1 MGVNQSHEGVRTAQS
16 LINLALLTGNIG
28 RPGTGANSITGQC
41 NAMGSRLFS
50 NTTNLL
56 GGHDFLNPDHRRKV
70 AAILGIDAA
79 RIPDRNSWAYPEIVE
94 GIRDGKIK
102 GLWVIA
108 TNPAHSWIDQGDLH
122 ELLGRLDF
130 LVVQDM
136 YATTETAQHADLLL
150 PAAAWGEKDGTLI
163 NSERR
168 IGLVKKVARAPGQ
181 ALADF
186 AIFKLIAR
194 AWGCE
199 AMFQDWTDPEAVFQI
214 LKELSRGQPCDIT
227 GIEDYRMLDARGGLQ
242 WPYPAGAAPAGI
254 ERRLFED
261 GMFYHPDRRAKFLF
275 EPPRPM
281 PEPPDHQFP
290 LLLLTGRGSV
300 AQWHTQTRTK
310 KSAVLRKLYPQE
322 VSVEINPE
330 DARRCGIR
338 PNQMVSLESRRGK
351 IKAKAAVTYAVRPGQ
366 VFLPMHYEVVN
377 RLTHPS
383 FDPYSKQPSYKACAV
398 RVRPLGPWQ
407 SLHP

>member
-79 RIPDRNSWAYPEIVE
+79 RIPDRNSWSYDEIIE

-150 PAAAWGEKDGTLI
+150 PAAGWGEKEGTLI

-168 IGLVKKVARAPGQ
+168 IGLIKKVARAPGQ

-186 AIFKLIAR
+186 AIFKLIAH
-194 AWGCE
+194 AWGCA
-199 AMFQDWTDPEAVFQI
+199 AMFQNW
-214 LKELSRGQPCDIT
+214 SRP
-227 GIEDYRMLDARGGLQ
+227 RGGLPDPQGAVARPALRHHGHRGLSDARRRGGIQ
-242 WPYPAGAAPAGI
+242 WPYPAGAAPAGS

-261 GMFYHPDRRAKFLF
+261 GAFYHPDRRARFLF
-275 EPPRPM
+275 EPTRPM
-281 PEPPDHQFP
+281 PEPPDSSS
-290 LLLLTGRGSV
+290 RCSCSR
-300 AQWHTQTRTK
+300 AEARSRQWHTQTRTR
-310 KSAVLRKLYPQE
+310 KSAVLRKLYPRK
-322 VSVEINPE
+322 VYVEINPE
-330 DARRCGIR
+330 DARAAASGPTRWC
-338 PNQMVSLESRRGK
+338 SSSRRGGRS
-351 IKAKAAVTYAVRPGQ
+351 RP
-366 VFLPMHYEVVN
+366 
-377 RLTHPS
+377 R
-383 FDPYSKQPSYKACAV
+383 
-398 RVRPLGPWQ
+398 RR
-407 SLHP
+407 